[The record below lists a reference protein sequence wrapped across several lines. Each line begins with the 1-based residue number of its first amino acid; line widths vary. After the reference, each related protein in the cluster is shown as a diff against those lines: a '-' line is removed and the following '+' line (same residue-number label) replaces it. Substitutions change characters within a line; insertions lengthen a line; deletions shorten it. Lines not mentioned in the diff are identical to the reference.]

1 AELVQS
7 PCAVAIYDERL
18 RLRRMNSAMA
28 EVLGLP
34 EERVRGLRVP
44 EMSGRPQSD
53 DIEQHLH
60 RVLATGRGHD
70 VRTYVP

>member
-1 AELVQS
+1 VQS

-70 VRTYVP
+70 VR